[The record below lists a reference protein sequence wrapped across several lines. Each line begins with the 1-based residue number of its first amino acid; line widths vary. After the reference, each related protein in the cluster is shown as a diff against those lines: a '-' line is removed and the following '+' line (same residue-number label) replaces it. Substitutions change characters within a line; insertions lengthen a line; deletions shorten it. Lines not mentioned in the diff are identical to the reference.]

1 MADNNTE
8 TIANDEQLNQK
19 KNLIQ
24 KEIID
29 KNFKKEQFMDFLS
42 VKKENGGDLS
52 TWTLE
57 ELQEIIKEFIDFH
70 GNDEEL
76 DDQSDQEN
84 NNNNNP
90 TTHTKNLTSNDINES
105 KIKEIE
111 KELEQS
117 GDGNPISDIYHVRDI
132 KTIKCK
138 TLEKSE
144 LNDKNVVIEI
154 RNPRVVQSKN
164 LLKTSYIVYEI
175 YTDVTGWYVDRRYSD
190 FVWLRTAL
198 RKLFPNILCP
208 PLPRKKLNYYRRFEM
223 DFIEK
228 RIVLFKKFIN
238 SILANE
244 TLKASEP
251 LIAFLSIGNS
261 NQFEAKKKELL
272 NRVASNYVEDIK
284 TLNGNLKLL
293 EDQGNEEYY
302 SNVMNYFTLQ
312 NSVFERINGNLKSYY
327 QNMQNAYENIE
338 EIQRDFESLKRLNK
352 RIAMKD
358 EITLSCEELAVFF
371 KNWKRIIYN
380 QNQNF
385 KKYIKD
391 FFKYIGREDNC
402 FEELLKNREDIKK
415 QYDNLNLKIIAKKE
429 KLWTT
434 GDVTKYEIDPN
445 ENIDEDKLKNDK
457 IYAMEKM
464 CFKDNKSL
472 ANIKNQLMY
481 SNWMNKEELKRLIE
495 MNAKN
500 YIENIHNFSEAF
512 YLNLGDCLNL
522 YSEINSFYLKD
533 EEEGIEAQN

>member
-1 MADNNTE
+1 
-8 TIANDEQLNQK
+8 
-19 KNLIQ
+19 
-24 KEIID
+24 
-29 KNFKKEQFMDFLS
+29 
-42 VKKENGGDLS
+42 
-52 TWTLE
+52 
-57 ELQEIIKEFIDFH
+57 
-70 GNDEEL
+70 
-76 DDQSDQEN
+76 
-84 NNNNNP
+84 
-90 TTHTKNLTSNDINES
+90 
-105 KIKEIE
+105 
-111 KELEQS
+111 
-117 GDGNPISDIYHVRDI
+117 
-132 KTIKCK
+132 
-138 TLEKSE
+138 
-144 LNDKNVVIEI
+144 
-154 RNPRVVQSKN
+154 
-164 LLKTSYIVYEI
+164 
-175 YTDVTGWYVDRRYSD
+175 
-190 FVWLRTAL
+190 
-198 RKLFPNILCP
+198 
-208 PLPRKKLNYYRRFEM
+208 M

-261 NQFEAKKKELL
+261 SQFEAKKKELL

-385 KKYIKD
+385 KRYIKD

-402 FEELLKNREDIKK
+402 FEELLKYRDEIKSK
-415 QYDNLNLKIIAKKE
+415 YDNLNLKVIAKKE
-429 KLWTT
+429 KLWAS
-434 GDVTKYEIDPN
+434 GDITKYEIDPN

-522 YSEINSFYLKD
+522 YSEINSFYIKD